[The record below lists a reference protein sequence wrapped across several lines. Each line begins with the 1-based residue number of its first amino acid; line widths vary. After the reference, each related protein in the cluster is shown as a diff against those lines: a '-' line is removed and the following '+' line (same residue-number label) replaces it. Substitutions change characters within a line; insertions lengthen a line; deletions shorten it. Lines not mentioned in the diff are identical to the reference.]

1 MTAGADSANP
11 GRQKPRTLNGAARRL
26 LDGANFAHL
35 STLQPDGAPK
45 AEPVW
50 VLREGDF
57 ILTTSD
63 AKSLKARNIAADPR
77 VALSVVDY
85 HNPYEQLLVRGR
97 VVETRGD
104 PELAVLD
111 TMARKYLGVDFPR
124 RQWAQRLVFVIEA
137 DTVRPYSSPLID
149 PRAHAH
155 EEERP

>member
-1 MTAGADSANP
+1 MTETG
-11 GRQKPRTLNGAARRL
+11 TLNTAARRL
-26 LDGANFAHL
+26 LDGANIAHL
-35 STLQPDGAPK
+35 STVQPDGAPK

-50 VLREGDF
+50 VLRDGDL
-57 ILTTSD
+57 ILITTD

-97 VVETRGD
+97 VVETHGD

-111 TMARKYLGVDFPR
+111 AMARKYLGVDFPR
-124 RQWAQRLVFVIEA
+124 RKWAQRLGFVIEA
-137 DTVRPYSSPLID
+137 DTVRPSISPPID
-149 PRAHAH
+149 PRAHPY

>member
-1 MTAGADSANP
+1 M
-11 GRQKPRTLNGAARRL
+11 RLNAAAQRL
-26 LDGANFAHL
+26 LDGANIAHL

-50 VLREGDF
+50 VLREGDV
-57 ILTTSD
+57 ILTTTD

-77 VALSVVDY
+77 VALSIVDY
-85 HNPYEQLLVRGR
+85 HNPYEQVLVRGR

-111 TMARKYLGVDFPR
+111 AMARKYLAVDFPR
-124 RQWAQRLVFVIEA
+124 RKWAQRLVFVIEA
-137 DTVRPYSSPLID
+137 NAVRPYSSPLID
-149 PRAHAH
+149 PRTHPH

>member
-1 MTAGADSANP
+1 MTTGTAKP
-11 GRQKPRTLNGAARRL
+11 GRQKPRTLNAAARRL

-35 STLQPDGAPK
+35 STLQLDGAPK

-57 ILTTSD
+57 ILITTD

-77 VALSVVDY
+77 VALSIVDY

-104 PELAVLD
+104 PDLAVLD
-111 TMARKYLGVDFPR
+111 AMARKYLGVDFPR
-124 RQWAQRLVFVIEA
+124 RKWVQRLVFVIEA

-149 PRAHAH
+149 PRAHAY

>member
-1 MTAGADSANP
+1 MRLD
-11 GRQKPRTLNGAARRL
+11 AAAQRL
-26 LDGANFAHL
+26 LDGANIAHL

-50 VLREGDF
+50 VLREGDVIF
-57 ILTTSD
+57 ITTD

-104 PELAVLD
+104 PALAVLD
-111 TMARKYLGVDFPR
+111 AMARKYLGVDFPR
-124 RQWAQRLVFVIEA
+124 RKWAQRLVFVIEA
-137 DTVRPYSSPLID
+137 DTVRPYISPLID
-149 PRAHAH
+149 PRAHPY

>member
-1 MTAGADSANP
+1 MRFN
-11 GRQKPRTLNGAARRL
+11 AAAQRL
-26 LDGANFAHL
+26 LDGANIAHL

-50 VLREGDF
+50 VLREGDVIF
-57 ILTTSD
+57 ITTD

-77 VALSVVDY
+77 VALSIVDY

-111 TMARKYLGVDFPR
+111 AMARKYLAVDFPR
-124 RQWAQRLVFVIEA
+124 RRWAQRLVFVIEA
-137 DTVRPYSSPLID
+137 HAVRPYSSPLID
-149 PRAHAH
+149 PRTHPH